1 MKEFNNLEEIK
12 NYYEE
17 KSNTYIFKENNEYID
32 LVVLNFDLDVRANIE
47 AKDIKGQ
54 DIMVQDVCVR
64 DITAEDIESWN
75 IMARDIKAE
84 DVVASDMNIS
94 NIKAM
99 DIDACDINANDIE
112 ARDIDAKDIKATNIK
127 ARDITYYALCF
138 AYENITCRTIIGER
152 DNHKHFVL
160 DGSISID
167 VSMQTMREEALEIPS
182 EFPKYDGKLESGNKA
197 LKALNIIK
205 EKIVDVEYI
214 KECFYDEKGGFKEYN
229 AYVGHDEDISLS
241 QEEYDLLKEVL
252 TDGK

>member
-1 MKEFNNLEEIK
+1 MVKQFNSLEEIQK
-12 NYYEE
+12 YYEE
-17 KSNTYIFKENNEYID
+17 KSNTYVFKENDEYID

-167 VSMQTMREEALEIPS
+167 VSMQTMRDEALGLAIPKHDCELDS
-182 EFPKYDGKLESGNKA
+182 ENKA

-214 KECFYDEKGGFKEYN
+214 MTCFDDKKGGFKEYN

-252 TDGK
+252 KE

>member
-17 KSNTYIFKENNEYID
+17 KSNTYVFKENDEYID

-112 ARDIDAKDIKATNIK
+112 ARDIDAKDIKAANIK

-167 VSMQTMREEALEIPS
+167 VSMQTMRDEALGLATPKHDCELDS
-182 EFPKYDGKLESGNKA
+182 ENKA
-197 LKALNIIK
+197 SKALSIIN
-205 EKIVDVEYI
+205 EKNVDIEYI
-214 KECFYDEKGGFKEYN
+214 KTCFDDEKGGFKEYN
-229 AYVGHDEDISLS
+229 AYVGHDEEYELT
-241 QEEYDLLKEVL
+241 QEEYDLLNEVL
-252 TDGK
+252 EDE